1 MSDGGEGFLECFTGE
16 RHVVALKGP
25 LGRLIEVPFVLHE
38 QHQRRIAIAESAHA
52 IGRFLVPDPSSAA
65 AITLSSAPIGHL
77 LLHLQTLDVQGIQLG
92 IGGTATSDGGRGAAT
107 VLLSDGGLKV
117 DLQIAVDIDLPYAR
131 AIDFALQKG
140 ISAED
145 LPMLAR
151 KLEATRRWLHATTS
165 VDPGP
170 LVGAGAGGGLGGAL
184 LSLGATVV
192 SGAAAAAAGRGLD
205 DALPQA
211 RALITGEGRL
221 DHSSFEGKV
230 IGWLLEHVGHEIPVA
245 IVCGEA
251 TPDALEHVARL
262 DRPITVLDLS
272 ARFGSEQSFTRPK
285 EVATDAVRSLL
296 ESVGLG

>member
-170 LVGAGAGGGLGGAL
+170 LVGAGAGGGVGG
-184 LSLGATVV
+184 
-192 SGAAAAAAGRGLD
+192 
-205 DALPQA
+205 
-211 RALITGEGRL
+211 ITGEGRL
-221 DHSSFEGKV
+221 DHTSFEGKV

-272 ARFGSEQSFTRPK
+272 ARFGSEQSLTRPK

-296 ESVGLG
+296 ESGGLG